1 LKTLTEIL
9 VNCYTIEIFGA
20 TDIPIANIS
29 YNSKDVSKGSL
40 FIAVKGSRTDGHH
53 FIDDAISSGALA
65 VVCENFP
72 ESKLNNITYIKV
84 DDCNLALGILAA
96 NFYDNPSEELKL
108 VGVTG
113 TNGKT
118 TVATLLYELFTK
130 LGYKTG
136 LFSTVCNKI
145 CGTVMPA
152 THTTPDPV
160 MLNSLLRR
168 MADEGCSFVFMEVS
182 SHAIDQKRIAG
193 LTYSGGVFTNLTHDH
208 LDYHLTFD
216 NYLKAKKT
224 FFDNLKPDSFALTNV
239 DDRNGLVMIQ
249 NTKARKH
256 TYSLQTIADFKC
268 KVIENQFSG
277 LQLNIDGIDAWF
289 KLVGNFNAYNILAIY
304 GTAVLLEQD
313 RTEVLSV
320 LSDINAVEGRFDY
333 IRNEENITAIV
344 DYAHTPDALKNIL
357 STVNSIRTGEEK
369 LITVFG
375 AGGDRDRTK
384 RPEMAKI
391 ACELSDKVIVT
402 SDNPRTEEPEDI
414 ILDILKGV
422 DIIYKRKVLTIENRS
437 EAIKTACSL
446 AAKNDI
452 IVVAGKGHE
461 KYQEIN
467 GVKHPF
473 DDKEIL
479 KEYLLNK

>member
-1 LKTLTEIL
+1 MKNLAEIL
-9 VNCYTIEIFGA
+9 VNCEAIDVIGS
-20 TDIPIANIS
+20 TDVKITAIS
-29 YNSKDVSKGSL
+29 FNSKDVIKGGL
-40 FIAVKGSRTDGHH
+40 FVAVKGSKVDGHNYIEQA
-53 FIDDAISSGALA
+53 IDNGASA
-65 VVCENFP
+65 VVCE
-72 ESKLNNITYIKV
+72 SLIQNIRKNVTYIKV
-84 DDCNLALGILAA
+84 SDCNLALGVLAS
-96 NFYDNPSEELKL
+96 NYYDNPSADLKL

-130 LGYKTG
+130 LGYKAG

-145 CGTVMPA
+145 CGTVLPA

-160 MLNSLLRR
+160 KLNSLLRM

-182 SHAIDQKRIAG
+182 SHAVDQKRIAG
-193 LTYSGGVFTNLTHDH
+193 LSYSGGVFTNLTHDH
-208 LDYHLTFD
+208 LDYHHTFD
-216 NYLKAKKT
+216 NYLKAKKA
-224 FFDNLKPDSFALTNV
+224 FFDNLKPEAFALTNM
-239 DDRNGLVMIQ
+239 DDRNGLVMTQ
-249 NTKARKH
+249 NTKASKY
-256 TYSLQTIADFKC
+256 TYSLQTLADFKC

-304 GTAVLLEQD
+304 STAVLLNQD
-313 RTEVLSV
+313 KTEVLSV
-320 LSDINAVEGRFDY
+320 LSGLNAVEGRFEY
-333 IRNEENITAIV
+333 IRNDENITAIV

-357 STVNSIRTGEEK
+357 STVNSIRTGEEQ

-402 SDNPRTEEPEDI
+402 SDNPRSEEPEDI

-422 DIIYKRKVLTIENRS
+422 DIIYKRKVLSIENRT

-446 AAKNDI
+446 AGKNDI

-467 GVKHPF
+467 GVKYPF

>member
-53 FIDDAISSGALA
+53 FIDGAISSGALA

>member
-1 LKTLTEIL
+1 MKTLTEIL